1 MWKQGQTALTRGR
14 VWRGAASSSVAT
26 VTVTAGCLDPG
37 VKREAA
43 KNVVKYQDGDP
54 SQGAAPH
61 LSLPLY
67 TRAGNEGLRS
77 FYNRGICPYYAKNTP
92 VPYDLFSFLNE
103 STSMPESRS
112 HLINLC

>member
-1 MWKQGQTALTRGR
+1 MEARPDCADPGASVG
-14 VWRGAASSSVAT
+14 GAASSSVAT

-67 TRAGNEGLRS
+67 TRAENEGLRS
-77 FYNRGICPYYAKNTP
+77 FHNYGEGPYFARP
-92 VPYDLFSFLNE
+92 L
-103 STSMPESRS
+103 
-112 HLINLC
+112 